1 MHFNARWQ
9 LPSLSECKSAAAT
22 QNRPG
27 TSSIHP
33 HGDSV
38 FPPRPPPPTIMTL
51 ACISVCVHVLCPRP
65 LFFSPNNTD
74 NDAYTARCTRCV
86 HTMKWYY
93 VHTWPGLFFFSSVL
107 RCCFSHIDRVYTT
120 ISMLHLL
127 YDTRITSGFVDL
139 SQTKCA
145 RSKWILSYGCP
156 ILTFC

>member
-1 MHFNARWQ
+1 M
-9 LPSLSECKSAAAT
+9 AAALT
-22 QNRPG
+22 LWMQISGSNTKQTRHLLHP
-27 TSSIHP
+27 SSRWL
-33 HGDSV
+33 GV
-38 FPPRPPPPTIMTL
+38 PPPHPPFHHHDTSVHL
-51 ACISVCVHVLCPRP
+51 CVRACPLSSSFVL
-65 LFFSPNNTD
+65 FPNNTD

-93 VHTWPGLFFFSSVL
+93 VHTWPGLLFFFSVL